1 VSGPIRKARSDLF
14 RDAGLRVAVVL
25 AILTCAAAVRA
36 QEPKQKAPAAAPDQQ
51 AAPQDAPQAAPGW
64 AVRCTN
70 AGQGLVCKAV
80 QAIVLAKTRQLLLSV
95 AVNKPAGSQ
104 NAALLVQLPHGI
116 FNPAG
121 VTVRIDEEKPEQLQI
136 QTCDAKGCYAGM
148 AVTPEKQAAM
158 FKGAKL
164 NVAFQNLKKQSIT
177 VPVPLKGFEA
187 AFKKL

>member
-1 VSGPIRKARSDLF
+1 MGKTSDLIGEL
-14 RDAGLRVAVVL
+14 GLRVAVVL
-25 AILTCAAAVRA
+25 AVLTCAAAVHA
-36 QEPKQKAPAAAPDQQ
+36 QEPKQKAPAAAPAQQ
-51 AAPQDAPQAAPGW
+51 AAPQNAPQAAPGW
-64 AVRCTN
+64 AVSCNN

-80 QAIVLAKTRQLLLSV
+80 QTIVLAKTRQLLLSV
-95 AVNKPAGSQ
+95 AISKPAESQ
-104 NAALLVQLPHGI
+104 NAAMLLQLPHGI

-121 VTVRIDEEKPEQLQI
+121 VGVRIDEEKPEQLQI

-148 AVTPEKQAAM
+148 SVTPEKQAAM